1 MNILSIILL
10 LTGWVIPQPQTV
22 ESSDKVFDKSHL
34 ENIVYREVQGMPEE
48 AYELQ
53 IRNRR
58 IVIRSSSPAG
68 RFYAEKTLEQLSAAD
83 VMHCMTI
90 RDEPRFEWRGFMLDE
105 ARHFFGKEKVKQLL
119 DMMSRYKLN
128 RFHWHLSDS
137 QGWRIEIKTYPQ
149 LCETGAVGC
158 YSDRNSPAQFYTQDD
173 IREIVEYAAARH
185 IEVIPE
191 IDMPGHARAAVKSI
205 PEIDG
210 KRGTF
215 NPGSEKTYEVLG
227 TVIKELAEL
236 FPGRYI
242 HIGGDEVENKDWP
255 ALPEVKELMTREKL
269 QDIAEVQAYF
279 GRRMADTV
287 SFYGKQMV
295 GWDDMLD
302 SGTPSEG
309 KVLHWW
315 RTKHPEYFERGL
327 ANGFRMVV
335 CPNLPFYLDYIQ
347 SEADKVGHGSK
358 RKQINTLQDI
368 YGFRIEDHPLVVG
381 AQCNLW
387 TEQVG
392 DGKRIDYM
400 VFPRLLALAELAWTR
415 VENMDYKDFLER
427 LYKEYDYMDSTGVY
441 YYDMRNPSAHPE
453 PAGPVKVKRQ

>member
-1 MNILSIILL
+1 MNILAIFLL
-10 LTGWVIPQPQTV
+10 LAGVVIPQPQSI
-22 ESSDKVFDKSHL
+22 ESTDKIVDKARLAKVVYKDVKGLSD
-34 ENIVYREVQGMPEE
+34 E

-53 IRNRR
+53 IKKNGV
-58 IVIRSSSPAG
+58 VIRSSAPAG
-68 RFYAEKTLEQLSAAD
+68 RFYAEKTLEMLAASD
-83 VMHCMTI
+83 QVQCMTI
-90 RDEPRFEWRGFMLDE
+90 KDEPRFEWRGFMLDE

-119 DMMSRYKLN
+119 DLMARYKLN

-137 QGWRIEIKTYPQ
+137 QGWRIEIKAFPE
-149 LCETGAVGC
+149 LCKVGAVGC
-158 YSDRNSPAQFYTQDD
+158 YTDRNAPARYYTQDD
-173 IREIVEYAAARH
+173 IREIIAYAAERH

-205 PEIDG
+205 PAIDG

-215 NPGSEKTYEVLG
+215 NPGSEKTYQVLG
-227 TVIKELAEL
+227 TIIKELSEL
-236 FPGRYI
+236 FPGRYL

-255 ALPEVKELMTREKL
+255 ALPEVKELMLREKL
-269 QDIAEVQAYF
+269 QNIAEVQAYF

-302 SGTPSEG
+302 SGISPAG

-315 RTKHPEYFERGL
+315 RTNSPEYFTNGL
-327 ANGFRMVV
+327 ANGFKMVV
-335 CPNLPFYLDYIQ
+335 CPNRPFYLDYIQ
-347 SEADKVGHGSK
+347 SEDDKVGHAAHKKSV
-358 RKQINTLQDI
+358 NTLQAI
-368 YGFRIEDHPLVVG
+368 YEFKIDDNPLIIG
-381 AQCNLW
+381 AQSNLW

-392 DGKRIDYM
+392 DGARLDYM

-415 VENMDYKDFLER
+415 AENMDYQAFQKR
-427 LYKEYDYMDSTGVY
+427 VNKEYEFMDSLGLY

-453 PAGPVKVKRQ
+453 PAGPKKASR